1 MTGAYNAAPAPRHS
15 SPASTVKLPRPM
27 PCRDNACVTESPR
40 LTIVG
45 LGPGDASLLTVEAR
59 DALAA
64 ASDVWLRTARHPA
77 VAGLP
82 HGPEYHS
89 FDEVYERGAS
99 FEAVYDEIVRR
110 LLGLAARPGGVTY
123 AVPGHPSFGEATV
136 RELMKQAQAARLE
149 MRIVAGVSFVD
160 VLAPLLGLD
169 PLADGLLV
177 LDALALGH
185 PRRLLEPAR
194 PTIIAQ
200 VYDRR
205 AASQAKLAL
214 LEAYPP
220 DHVVRVVRGSGTGDA
235 RVIDVE
241 LAALDHGDTFDHLTS
256 LYVPPLSLTRDTRS
270 FEGLRAIVARLRSPD
285 GGCPWD
291 LEQTHETL
299 KRFLLE
305 EAYEAI
311 DALDDGDP
319 HRLAEELGDLLMQ
332 VVLHAQVA
340 EDAGEFV
347 VEDIFHGIATKLVRR
362 HPHVFGDV
370 VVEGPA
376 DVVRNWE
383 ALKKTERPDAG
394 LLDAVPKAMP
404 ALAQAQSVQGRAAK
418 AGYATKA
425 PTPETLARELTQLA
439 SPTGD
444 ATVDAFGDVL
454 FAIVA
459 LAHERDVDAEEAL
472 RLAVRRFRQ
481 HVAAQE
487 DAPAGG

>member
-1 MTGAYNAAPAPRHS
+1 MTE
-15 SPASTVKLPRPM
+15 T
-27 PCRDNACVTESPR
+27 PR

-59 DALAA
+59 DVLAA
-64 ASDVWLRTARHPA
+64 SSDVWLRTARHPA

-82 HGPEYHS
+82 PGPEYHS
-89 FDEVYERGAS
+89 FDEVYERCAS

-110 LLGLAARPGGVTY
+110 VLDLAARPGGVTY

-136 RELMKQAQAARLE
+136 REMMKRAEAAAITT
-149 MRIVAGVSFVD
+149 RIVAGVSFLD
-160 VLAPLLGLD
+160 VLAPLLRID
-169 PLADGLLV
+169 PLTDGLLV

-205 AASQAKLAL
+205 AATQAKLAL

-220 DHVVRVVRGSGTGDA
+220 DHAVRVIQGGGTSAA
-235 RVIDVE
+235 RVIEVE

-256 LYVPPLSLTRDTRS
+256 LYVPPPPLTRDTRS
-270 FEGLRAIVARLRSPD
+270 FEGLRAIIARLRSPD

-311 DALDDGDP
+311 DALDDGDG

-347 VEDIFHGIATKLVRR
+347 IEDIFNGIATKLVRR

-404 ALAQAQSVQGRAAK
+404 ALAQAQSVLGRAAK
-418 AGYATKA
+418 AGFATTSPA
-425 PTPETLARELTQLA
+425 PEALAPEIEKLA
-439 SPTGD
+439 SVTADAVAVALGD
-444 ATVDAFGDVL
+444 LL
-454 FAIVA
+454 FSIVA
-459 LAHERDVDAEEAL
+459 LARDRDVDAEEAL

-487 DAPAGG
+487 AAPSGS